1 MPLMMQLAANRISA
15 RIGTVLLAAM
25 LVLGAWPVK
34 AATTLLPNGEQCF
47 QKATGPISS
56 GSINMYI
63 PSTTTTKTTWKDS
76 GQITANT
83 NPIQLDANG
92 CAIIYGIGSYRQQ
105 VFDGP
110 VVGGVTTGN
119 LIFDLTT
126 TDTSATNNVFWAGLA
141 GGTPNAITVVDA
153 GFNSTDGSVINFT
166 ALSTNTAATT
176 LNPSLVGNI
185 PVLKISSA
193 GPVALSGGEIVAGN
207 PTSVIYS
214 ATLSSFVLLTFT
226 IPTTAASTAPL
237 CGAVGYN
244 VVNDIGTPNT
254 KLDITAA
261 SEVTVTPTGVPLNRS
276 AISLVLNFS
285 VNGANGLDQG
295 ALGPS
300 QVYYIYL
307 IDNGATVASLASLS
321 STNPL
326 MPSGYTYVCR
336 LSAVPS
342 TSGSILFQIQTN
354 GDTTAITQIIL
365 VPPLTIN
372 PVTGT
377 CFSAFT
383 AEVFTV
389 LPTTALKIL
398 GKIQVSGAQ
407 SAGVTRGG
415 ATGVLAGVTGVASLI
430 VQMPFSAPVV
440 APQTLQ
446 YCSDSAAN
454 TLTVYGWVDSTNTH

>member
-1 MPLMMQLAANRISA
+1 
-15 RIGTVLLAAM
+15 M

-92 CAIIYGIGSYRQQ
+92 CAIIYGTGSYRQQ

-126 TDTSATNNVFWAGLA
+126 TDTSATNNVFWAALA

-166 ALSTNTAATT
+166 ALATNTTATT
-176 LNPSLVGNI
+176 LNPSGAGNI

-193 GPVALSGGEIVAGN
+193 GPVALSGGEIVANN

-237 CGAVGYN
+237 CGALGYT
-244 VVNDIGTPNT
+244 VVNDTGTPNT
-254 KLDITAA
+254 KLDIVAVTAL
-261 SEVTVTPTGVPLNRS
+261 TVTPTGIPLNRS
-276 AISLVLNFS
+276 NVSLVLNFA

-300 QVYYIYL
+300 QVYYVYL
-307 IDNGATVASLASLS
+307 IDNGAAIASLASLS
-321 STNPL
+321 STAPL

-336 LSAVPS
+336 MSAVPS
-342 TSGSILFQIQTN
+342 TAGSILFGIATA
-354 GDTTAITQIIL
+354 GDTTFLTNSL
-365 VPPLTIN
+365 VGTPFSIAG
-372 PVTGT
+372 VTGT
-377 CFSAFT
+377 CFTAFT
-383 AEVFTV
+383 AELFTGV
-389 LPTTALKIL
+389 PTTANKIIGRL
-398 GKIQVSGAQ
+398 DVATGTQAGLARSTGATSGLLIGSDAVTGAPHPQFIAPTVQ
-407 SAGVTRGG
+407 SA
-415 ATGVLAGVTGVASLI
+415 L
-430 VQMPFSAPVV
+430 
-440 APQTLQ
+440 QTLFF
-446 YCSDSAAN
+446 CSNNAAN
-454 TLTVYGWVDSTNTH
+454 GLVVYGWIDNTNAH

>member
-1 MPLMMQLAANRISA
+1 MPISHQLKFML
-15 RIGTVLLAAM
+15 VLPLLWAM

-34 AATTLLPNGEQCF
+34 AATTLLPTGEQCF

-92 CAIIYGIGSYRQQ
+92 CAIIYGTGSYRQQ

-126 TDTSATNNVFWAGLA
+126 TDTSATNNVFWAALA

-166 ALSTNTAATT
+166 ALSTNTGATT
-176 LNPSLVGNI
+176 LNPSGVGNI

-193 GPVALSGGEIVAGN
+193 GPVALSGGEIVANN

-237 CGAVGYN
+237 CGAIGYA
-244 VVNDIGTPNT
+244 VINDGGTPNT
-254 KLDITAA
+254 KLDITATTA
-261 SEVTVTPTGVPLNRS
+261 LTVTPTGTPLNRS
-276 AISLVLNFS
+276 TVSLVLNFG

-300 QVYYIYL
+300 QIYYIYL
-307 IDNGATVASLASLS
+307 IDNGSTIASLASLS
-321 STNPL
+321 STAPL

-336 LSAVPS
+336 MSAAPS
-342 TSGSILFQIQTN
+342 TAGSILFQIQTN
-354 GDTTAITQIIL
+354 GDTTIITSAIAAGSPFF
-365 VPPLTIN
+365 VAAS
-372 PVTGT
+372 TGT
-377 CFSAFT
+377 CVSTFT
-383 AEVFTV
+383 AEVFSLV
-389 LPTTALKIL
+389 PTTAQKIL
-398 GKIQVSGAQ
+398 GRIHIIPSQKAGVSRGGVAAGTLTEAENTTSQVIYLQFTAPVISGA
-407 SAGVTRGG
+407 A
-415 ATGVLAGVTGVASLI
+415 
-430 VQMPFSAPVV
+430 
-440 APQTLQ
+440 QTVY
-446 YCSDSAAN
+446 YCSDSASN
-454 TLTVYGWVDSTNTH
+454 DLIVFGWADSVNAH